1 MVSPDHRPR
10 PLPLLH
16 AGRVA
21 AAVLVAVL
29 LADRTR
35 DLLIQAG
42 LRWLHLLLLAAAAAY
57 VATPVAYHLAH
68 RLGALDM
75 PAGRKAHGEPT
86 ALLGGAAVYGAF
98 ALAVLRNF
106 TFSVELKGVAL
117 GASLVFAIGVLDD
130 LWEVSARLR
139 LAGQVVAVGILIHYG
154 VAVSFL
160 PETWWGHAGEWLL
173 TALWVIG
180 ITNAVNFLDGMDGLA
195 AGCSGIGAAFFG
207 LVALQNGQY
216 YMLFLA
222 LPLAGACAGF
232 LVYNFRPG
240 RRAHIFLGDGGST
253 FLGFMM
259 ASLAVM
265 GDWASGSDSM
275 VRLMVPVLILGVPIF
290 DMTFTTI
297 VRVATGQVRTVR
309 QWLEYTG
316 RDHIHYQLEAMRTGR
331 AGAVVIIYTLCLWLG
346 LSALALKNTTG
357 INALLQVAQSAIVF
371 GLLAFFMLFVRRK
384 YTEIEGDAVIA
395 GLDPGD
401 ELSGRTGRGRR

>member
-1 MVSPDHRPR
+1 MSDER
-10 PLPLLH
+10 LPSRSLRLLR
-16 AGRVA
+16 ADRIA
-21 AAVLVAVL
+21 AAVVAAVL
-29 LADRTR
+29 LSEPVQEAMVE
-35 DLLIQAG
+35 LG
-42 LRWLHLLLLAAAAAY
+42 LRWAHLLLLAAVVAYLATPIAYY
-57 VATPVAYHLAH
+57 VAF
-68 RLGALDM
+68 RIGAIDV
-75 PAGRKAHGEPT
+75 PAGRKAHARPT
-86 ALLGGAAVYGAF
+86 ALLGGVAVYGAF

-117 GASLVFAIGVLDD
+117 GATLVFVLGVVDD
-130 LWEVSARLR
+130 LRELSARVKL
-139 LAGQVVAVGILIHYG
+139 LGQVVAVGILIKYG
-154 VAVSFL
+154 VVVSFL
-160 PETWWGHAGEWLL
+160 PDTTWGHAGEWLL
-173 TALWVIG
+173 TGLWVIG
-180 ITNAVNFLDGMDGLA
+180 ITNAVNFLDGLDGLA

-222 LPLAGACAGF
+222 MPLVGACASF

-240 RRAHIFLGDGGST
+240 RPAHIFLGDGGST

-265 GDWASGSDSM
+265 GDWASDSV

-297 VRVATGQVRTVR
+297 VRVANGEVRGVR

-316 RDHIHYQLEAMRTGR
+316 RDHIHHQLEALRTGR
-331 AGAVVIIYTLCLWLG
+331 AGAVLVIYTICIWLG

-357 INALLQVAQSAIVF
+357 SNAILQVAQSVIVF

-384 YTEIEGDAVIA
+384 YTEIEATAMIA
-395 GLDPGD
+395 GLDPDGD
-401 ELSGRTGRGRR
+401 LL